1 MPFFN
6 ALQPDTGRIIM
17 IADNPDSSARGNPE
31 GTESY
36 EQAQKCGMH
45 DTFHCFPC
53 FGHIFP
59 YTISRTE
66 SHFAMIFG
74 AQHEDSSNRP

>member
-1 MPFFN
+1 MCLFFN
-6 ALQPDTGRIIM
+6 ALQPDTGRISL

-45 DTFHCFPC
+45 FTFHCFPC

-59 YTISRTE
+59 YTIINNRFPLC
-66 SHFAMIFG
+66 H
-74 AQHEDSSNRP
+74 DLWSSA